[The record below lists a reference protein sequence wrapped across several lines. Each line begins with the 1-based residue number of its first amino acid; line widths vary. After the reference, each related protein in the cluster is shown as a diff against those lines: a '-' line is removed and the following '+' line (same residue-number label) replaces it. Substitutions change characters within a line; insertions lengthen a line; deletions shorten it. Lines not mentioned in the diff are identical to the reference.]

1 MGSTEVLM
9 EETEN
14 ESSFTAMKEFIM
26 SFPIDTKLV
35 RIHDANLSR
44 GDLECL
50 FKNDGWLSGD
60 VSKHVN
66 IYIITSVHEKCLIYL
81 YIIMFLS

>member
-1 MGSTEVLM
+1 MGSTEVPM
-9 EETEN
+9 EETDN

-26 SFPIDTKLV
+26 SYPIDTKLV

-50 FKNDGWLSGD
+50 LKSDGWLSGD
-60 VSKHVN
+60 VS
-66 IYIITSVHEKCLIYL
+66 
-81 YIIMFLS
+81 